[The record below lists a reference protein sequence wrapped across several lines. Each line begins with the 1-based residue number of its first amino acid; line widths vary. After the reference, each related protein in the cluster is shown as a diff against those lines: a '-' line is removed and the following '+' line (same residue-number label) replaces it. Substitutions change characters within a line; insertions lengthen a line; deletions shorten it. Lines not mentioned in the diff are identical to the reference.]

1 MEIIDIKVQYLAVQ
15 LLTFLIGIALLW
27 KPGFKYLATV
37 LEQRREQI
45 RTDLDRAQQTR
56 LDSEQ
61 LKAEY
66 QKKLAAIEQ
75 EAREKIQQATREAQA
90 ARNEMLDEARH
101 KKDELLAQ
109 TASEIEREKRKA
121 LVELRDQI
129 ALLAVDAAEQVVR
142 QKLDPATQRVL
153 IDNVVRKVGA

>member
-1 MEIIDIKVQYLAVQ
+1 MTIDVNWQYLGVQ
-15 LLTFLIGIALLW
+15 LLTFLLGIVLLW
-27 KPGFKYLATV
+27 KPGFKHLAGI

-45 RTDLDRAQQTR
+45 RKDLDDAKQVR

-75 EAREKIQQATREAQA
+75 EARAQIQQATHEAQT

-101 KKDELLAQ
+101 KKDELLTQAA
-109 TASEIEREKRKA
+109 TEIEREKRKA

-129 ALLAVDAAEQVVR
+129 AQLAISAAEQVTR
-142 QKLDPATQRVL
+142 QRLDAAGQRAL
-153 IDNVVRKVGA
+153 IDEVVRKVGA